1 MIKLK
6 KMKVGDVGVVAGF
19 STTDPAYR
27 QKLLR
32 MGLNRN
38 AEFTVVR
45 KAPFGGPIEIEV
57 KSSRLVLRSDEADA
71 LEVELK

>member
-1 MIKLK
+1 MKLR
-6 KMKVGDVGVVAGF
+6 KMKRGDAGTVEDF
-19 STTDPAYR
+19 TTSDPQYR

-32 MGLNRN
+32 MGLTRN

-57 KSSRLVLRSDEADA
+57 KGFRLVLRSNEADV
-71 LEVELK
+71 LDVKQK

>member
-1 MIKLK
+1 MKLR
-6 KMKVGDVGVVAGF
+6 KMKRGDTGMVLKF
-19 STTDPAYR
+19 TTSDPQYR

-57 KSSRLVLRSDEADA
+57 KGSRLVLRSDEADA
-71 LEVELK
+71 FEVEQK

>member
-1 MIKLK
+1 MKLREL
-6 KMKVGDVGVVAGF
+6 KVGEQGTVDGF
-19 STTDPAYR
+19 TTSDPQYR

-32 MGLNRN
+32 MGLTRN

-57 KSSRLVLRSDEADA
+57 KGSRLVLRSNEADA
-71 LEVELK
+71 FEVARK

>member
-1 MIKLK
+1 MKLK
-6 KMKVGDVGVVAGF
+6 KMKVGDTGTVAGF
-19 STTDPAYR
+19 STSDSQYR

>member
-1 MIKLK
+1 MKLR
-6 KMKVGDVGVVAGF
+6 KMKRGDTGTVSGF
-19 STTDPAYR
+19 TTSDPQYR

-32 MGLNRN
+32 MGLIRN

-57 KSSRLVLRSDEADA
+57 KGSRLVLRSDEADA
-71 LEVELK
+71 FEVEQK